1 MVTVSS
7 TSDMNS
13 MPDLDDFSV
22 YLRESANELEELIL
36 KIGKEKK
43 QKNEPIKKE
52 AESNILFEH
61 IRKYLKENP
70 EVVQPNSGLFQFH
83 ITGDADTFWRLDL
96 NKKPAVIRRNKVK
109 TPEVTFSIADEH
121 LMKVAKGE
129 LDLQTAFVQ
138 GRLKLDGDMAK
149 AMSLGDILK
158 NMPKMEF

>member
-1 MVTVSS
+1 
-7 TSDMNS
+7 MNS

-83 ITGDADTFWRLDL
+83 ITGT
-96 NKKPAVIRRNKVK
+96 
-109 TPEVTFSIADEH
+109 
-121 LMKVAKGE
+121 
-129 LDLQTAFVQ
+129 
-138 GRLKLDGDMAK
+138 
-149 AMSLGDILK
+149 ILRV
-158 NMPKMEF
+158 N